1 MRNLLLLL
9 NRYSSFIVFIFL
21 EIISI
26 YLVVNYNNR
35 QKEISIY
42 SYNLIS
48 GKIQNEYNSAVD
60 YINLKEKN
68 KQIQGDNAILLQKCF
83 NSRYHQSS
91 YDSTFKKFEVVPSVI
106 CNKSS
111 DKRNNRFTIA
121 NGTNAG
127 IKKGMGVI
135 AVDGIVGVVRS
146 VNEKFASV
154 LPLNNTKSNT
164 SVSIKGKG
172 YFGILRWQ
180 PYNYK
185 MMKLESVPKHA
196 NIVVGDTVVTSGFS
210 TIFPKGIDVGV
221 IKKINDKR
229 GSNYFDIDVMLNN
242 DLALVENVY
251 VIINNQKALQ
261 EEVEK

>member
-9 NRYSSFIVFIFL
+9 NRYSSFIVFVFL
-21 EIISI
+21 EIVSI
-26 YLVVNYNNR
+26 YLIVNYNNR

-48 GKIQNEYNSAVD
+48 GKIQNEYNSAVG

-68 KQIQGDNAILLQKCF
+68 KQIQKENAILLEKCF
-83 NSRYHQSS
+83 NNTYQESY
-91 YDSTFKKFEVVPSVI
+91 YDSTFKKIDVVPSVI
-106 CNKSS
+106 CNKSI
-111 DKRNNRFTIA
+111 DKRNNRITIT
-121 NGTNAG
+121 NGTNSG

-172 YFGILRWQ
+172 YFGILTWQ

-196 NIVVGDTVVTSGFS
+196 DVEIGDTVITSGFS
-210 TIFPKGIDVGV
+210 TIFPKGIDVGI

-242 DLALVENVY
+242 DISLIENVY
-251 VIINNQKALQ
+251 VIINNQKDLQ

>member
-9 NRYSSFIVFIFL
+9 NRYNSFIVFVFL

-26 YLVVNYNNR
+26 YLIVNYNNR

-48 GKIQNEYNSAVD
+48 GKIQNKYNNAVG

-68 KQIQGDNAILLQKCF
+68 RQIQSDNAMLLQKCF
-83 NSRYHQSS
+83 NTGYREISH
-91 YDSTFKKFEVVPSVI
+91 DSTFEKFEVIPGIV
-106 CNKSS
+106 CNKSI
-111 DKRNNRFTIA
+111 DKRNNRITIA
-121 NGTNAG
+121 NGTNSG

-135 AVDGIVGVVRS
+135 SIDGIVGVVRS

-172 YFGILRWQ
+172 YFGILRWE

-196 NIVVGDTVVTSGFS
+196 DVAVGDTVITSGFS
-210 TIFPKGIDVGV
+210 TIFPKGIDVGIV
-221 IKKINDKR
+221 KKINDKR
-229 GSNYFDIDVMLNN
+229 GSNYFDIDVALNN
-242 DLALVENVY
+242 DLSLVDNVY
-251 VIINNQKALQ
+251 VISNNLKELQ